1 MKTMTYILNLTL
13 LVVCTQFVFADNANE
28 GGKQMYISFEDAQA
42 ALPDKDIYKPEHD
55 NNTRSAPD
63 WEDDPGA
70 YEFTATMNA
79 LVLMDGNPI
88 AEDGDI
94 LAAFDADGNVRGVST
109 EQSGIGPYDGEIIH
123 EVIMR
128 SNAAGDVLSFKYY
141 DASEDEVL
149 SSGASYTFVI
159 NDLAGTLIAPYEL
172 NVGTVTLSIELAG
185 GWNMFSVNAI
195 VDNMHPDVVLASLN
209 PAVNDQI
216 KNLSG
221 SAVYYGEEYGWQG
234 SLESMAPG
242 QGFMLSV
249 AVSSDLVYPNAD
261 GMARMSLSLEEAK
274 VLPLTI
280 ASWEV
285 DPHAYEFSGTIDM
298 SIDSR
303 TDFDGDWVGVFVGSE
318 CRGIAERMSFPI
330 DGSDYY
336 SVMVFSNVTE
346 GEKLSFK
353 YYSSLDDEIIEYA
366 ETEEF
371 IANMNDH
378 NGLNIFSLNR
388 ETGKFGQ
395 PTSYGLS
402 KAYPNPFNPAT
413 SFEFTLEVDGMV
425 ELAVY
430 DINGRMVAELA
441 NGYMS
446 AGTYPVVWNANEL
459 SSGVYMVSMIAGD
472 YSTLQKVMLI
482 K

>member
-1 MKTMTYILNLTL
+1 
-13 LVVCTQFVFADNANE
+13 
-28 GGKQMYISFEDAQA
+28 
-42 ALPDKDIYKPEHD
+42 
-55 NNTRSAPD
+55 
-63 WEDDPGA
+63 
-70 YEFTATMNA
+70 
-79 LVLMDGNPI
+79 
-88 AEDGDI
+88 
-94 LAAFDADGNVRGVST
+94 
-109 EQSGIGPYDGEIIH
+109 
-123 EVIMR
+123 MR

-159 NDLAGTLIAPYEL
+159 NDLAGTLIDPYEL
-172 NVGTVTLSIELAG
+172 NVGTVTLSIELAA

-209 PAVNDQI
+209 PTLNDQI

-234 SLESMAPG
+234 SLSAIDVTSMYMISLSSDDLLDFTGTPVDPSTTPISLVPG
-242 QGFMLSV
+242 WNWIGYVSQGVLDVNSALATVVGTVNDQIKNQGGSAVYYGEEYGWQGSLTSMSPGEGFMLSV
-249 AVSSDLVYPNAD
+249 VVASDLVYPNAD

-274 VLPLTI
+274 VLPSTI
-280 ASWEV
+280 ASWDV
-285 DPHAYEFSGTIDM
+285 NPHDYEFSGTIDM

-303 TDFDGDWVGVFVGSE
+303 ADFDGDWVGVFVGSE
-318 CRGIAERMSFPI
+318 CRGIAERMYFPI
-330 DGSDYY
+330 DGSYYY

-353 YYSSLDDEIIEYA
+353 YYSSLDDEIINYG

-371 IANMNDH
+371 IVNMNDH
-378 NGLNIFSLNR
+378 NGLNTFGLSR